1 MGLSLTLFALR
12 ASGAHRPA
20 KAAQPRSG
28 SRIAL
33 TPRTVLFGLAL
44 HLYVAVMLR
53 VPYRKMCPGCGVTCP
68 PPLECGSYPWLSSF
82 EIAMRSQVRSSSS
95 ATAISAFSASSA
107 TATLA
112 AGSGV
117 GLSIVAAVIAVYG
130 ATQSSPQALMSM
142 PARQSNTPRYDR
154 ASSQAVGASAAE
166 VR

>member
-28 SRIAL
+28 SRVAL

-107 TATLA
+107 ATTSA

-117 GLSIVAAVIAVYG
+117 GLSIAAVIAVYG
-130 ATQSSPQALMSM
+130 ATWSSPQALMSM
-142 PARQSNTPRYDR
+142 PARRSNPPRYDR